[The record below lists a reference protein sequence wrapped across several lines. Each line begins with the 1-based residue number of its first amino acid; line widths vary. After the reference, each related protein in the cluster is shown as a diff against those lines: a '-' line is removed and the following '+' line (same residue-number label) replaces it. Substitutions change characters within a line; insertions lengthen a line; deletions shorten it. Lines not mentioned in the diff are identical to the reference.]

1 MSLKRWDGSQWVT
14 VAGSRPGPTGPAGP
28 QGPVGPQ
35 GPAGPAG
42 SAGPAGPQGPQGV
55 AGPAGPQGSQGPQG
69 IQGQRGTTYTTG
81 SVAPSSTVGFIT
93 GDQFLN
99 TTTGDLYVFS
109 STPTP
114 TWTLSNNIKGPAGP
128 QGPAGPTG
136 PTGEVVVAD
145 IERRVSAYELDILLN
160 LGIYFPKY
168 NTLANLS
175 QVTGTLS
182 AQQIIF

>member
-1 MSLKRWDGSQWVT
+1 MSLKRYDGTQWVT

-28 QGPVGPQ
+28 AGPTGPQ
-35 GPAGPAG
+35 GATGPAGAAGPAGPA
-42 SAGPAGPQGPQGV
+42 GPQGV
-55 AGPAGPQGSQGPQG
+55 AGPAGAQG
-69 IQGQRGTTYTTG
+69 IQGPIGSTGERGSKYFTG
-81 SVAPSSTVGFIT
+81 SVNPVSTAGYFT

-99 TTTGDLYVFS
+99 TTTGDLFTFS

-114 TWTLSNNIKGPAGP
+114 TWTLADNIMGPSGP
-128 QGPAGPTG
+128 VGPAGPTG
-136 PTGEVVVAD
+136 PTGNVVVAD

-175 QVTGTLS
+175 TVTGTIS
-182 AQQIIF
+182 ATSFIL